1 MEPIMFAYIGIAFLV
16 GLSSIGSAYGTS
28 IAGNAVIGA
37 LKKNPDIF
45 GKAMVLTAL
54 PGSQGLLGFLGY
66 FLMSPF
72 LVAHITMFQGIAIC
86 FTGIAVGA
94 VELLSS
100 IRQGQ
105 VCANGASAMGNGH
118 EVFNNT
124 LILAVFPELY
134 SIIAVAAAFLVS
146 LSLGTPAL

>member
-1 MEPIMFAYIGIAFLV
+1 MFAYIGIAFLV

>member
-1 MEPIMFAYIGIAFLV
+1 MTPILFAYIGICFLL
-16 GLSSIGSAYGTS
+16 GLSGVASAFGTS

-54 PGSQGLLGFLGY
+54 PGSQGLFGFLGY
-66 FLMSPF
+66 FLLKPF
-72 LVAHITMFQGIAIC
+72 LVEHISMFQGVAIC
-86 FTGIAVGA
+86 FTGLAVGL
-94 VELLSS
+94 VELFTSV
-100 IRQGQ
+100 RQGQ
-105 VCANGASAMGNGH
+105 ICANGASAMGNGH
-118 EVFNNT
+118 DVFSNT

-146 LSLGTPAL
+146 QSIGIPAV

>member
-72 LVAHITMFQGIAIC
+72 LVAHITIFQGIAIC

>member
-72 LVAHITMFQGIAIC
+72 LVAHITVFQGIAIC

>member
-72 LVAHITMFQGIAIC
+72 LVAHITLFQGIAIC

-146 LSLGTPAL
+146 LSLGTPAV

>member
-1 MEPIMFAYIGIAFLV
+1 MFAYIGIAFLV

-72 LVAHITMFQGIAIC
+72 LVAHISIFQGIAIC

-146 LSLGTPAL
+146 LSLGTPAV

>member
-1 MEPIMFAYIGIAFLV
+1 MFAYIGIAFLV

-72 LVAHITMFQGIAIC
+72 LVAHITLFQGIAIC

-146 LSLGTPAL
+146 LSLGTPAV